1 MDQIHA
7 LVTNA
12 GFRILSVNKI
22 HFSQNTL
29 DIIIKELNMKIQDHL
44 RMILRC
50 TRLFD
55 NMM

>member
-29 DIIIKELNMKIQDHL
+29 DIIIKELNMKIQRSFAHDFK
-44 RMILRC
+44 MYKII
-50 TRLFD
+50 
-55 NMM
+55 